1 MVQQQDKKVR
11 RSRKAVVTPLAVKAM
26 EQAWDLETAPDA
38 SREALAHAYLM
49 AARAGRVEAMTN
61 VALHLEHGD
70 GIRQDVP
77 QALRWTRKAAD
88 GVAAFN
94 LGRPNLRRAEHWYRR
109 ALALGFPP
117 ARMNLAAMLTNSSR
131 KARLKESIALYR
143 ASTRLGDVKALL
155 FVAYAYEVGRGVR
168 KNLKRAIHIYKQDV

>member
-11 RSRKAVVTPLAVKAM
+11 RSRKAVVTPLAV
-26 EQAWDLETAPDA
+26 
-38 SREALAHAYLM
+38 EA
-49 AARAGRVEAMTN
+49 N
-61 VALHLEHGD
+61 VTLHLEHGD

-77 QALRWTRKAAD
+77 QALRWTRKAAGLGD

-94 LGRPNLRRAEHWYRR
+94 LALSYEKGTISRPNLRRAEHWYRR

-117 ARMNLAAMLTNSSR
+117 ARMNLAAMLANSSR

-143 ASTRLGDVKALL
+143 ASARLGDVKALL